1 MTSAMQRQ
9 PRPSI
14 VIDSTS
20 GSEIDYP
27 GSDVIIH
34 KKDFLIH
41 IKKLSIRSQSS
52 DCATERKDSP
62 AVQRRSSSA
71 YSQRTSVATRNS
83 LPVSLTPAKAHRS
96 LERKK
101 ASGLKYSGSQS
112 TSSI

>member
-52 DCATERKDSP
+52 DCATERR
-62 AVQRRSSSA
+62 VGHGWFRLLRFLF
-71 YSQRTSVATRNS
+71 NFN
-83 LPVSLTPAKAHRS
+83 LFL
-96 LERKK
+96 
-101 ASGLKYSGSQS
+101 S
-112 TSSI
+112 T